1 MNQFISTIF
10 IASLAFS
17 AYSAI
22 ADDKSN
28 TEHAKDGLT
37 QDQEHGHMSS
47 KMMDTNGDGMVS
59 RDEYMN
65 HHESMYGKMPQ
76 NENGGVSYKNSM
88 NNKPIGTTTGVSKN
102 GSVDVTKEGPGDG
115 VTYGTN

>member
-47 KMMDTNGDGMVS
+47 KMMDTNGDGMIS
-59 RDEYMN
+59 KQEFMT
-65 HHESMYGKMPQ
+65 HHEQMYGKMKQ
-76 NENGGVSYKNSM
+76 TNGNVSIADMDAQM
-88 NNKPIGTTTGVSKN
+88 NVGTTKGNKLQPS
-102 GSVDVTKEGPGDG
+102 STKDAPPA
-115 VTYGTN
+115 TK